1 MDRRQEIR
9 RDCPQQIRGE
19 NKIANSGKAIDDFN
33 RYGIIGYGGDALTG
47 GRISRRPGHAEARPR
62 IASAIEDEFFLAS
75 VSTERRERSFSRG
88 EKARMRAFPNPLSAA
103 PPSFL
108 S

>member
-1 MDRRQEIR
+1 
-9 RDCPQQIRGE
+9 
-19 NKIANSGKAIDDFN
+19 
-33 RYGIIGYGGDALTG
+33 
-47 GRISRRPGHAEARPR
+47 
-62 IASAIEDEFFLAS
+62 